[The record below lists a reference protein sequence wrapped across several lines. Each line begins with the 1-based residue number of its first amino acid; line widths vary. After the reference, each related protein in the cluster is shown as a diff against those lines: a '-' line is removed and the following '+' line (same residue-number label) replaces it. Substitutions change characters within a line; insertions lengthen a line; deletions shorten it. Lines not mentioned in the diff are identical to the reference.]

1 MLEHGFVCVGTSE
14 PSSSAQPVM
23 TASADGSASLQVLPP
38 GWNSFEDSYAFFYMH
53 PFRQNEDSF
62 TVKAVGIGS
71 SLAVHAASS
80 APNADLLETKLS
92 VSQDAVDNDP
102 VSVAARAKAWQEK
115 VAVGVAQR
123 LLSRHNSTAR
133 LGTALEAAPS
143 EKAGTKRPAPEEP
156 RREPPRHDWHLQGL
170 SLGTPRMGTGIHSQ
184 FWPEIAPLRA
194 LPMRPRETG
203 NAWTAEPVSSGPWAP
218 EGSLRRVASRM
229 PPAQS
234 PQLMQ
239 LLLLLVLAGLS
250 GAQDIQMCE
259 NIRDDLGAASCAQ
272 VLEANAKGF
281 RLTGTM
287 SDPLRFAGL
296 GFDDNIAGG
305 ETPGALNVC
314 MLAAF
319 GDGGVIPAA
328 CVPTVGTT
336 ADQWDGVPEMHYFG
350 MMGFDCS
357 FNHAAYAVGETID
370 WNYPTGNTCVGD
382 GDLDVGLTSI
392 KCMFESAHSIYNLD
406 NHAVYS
412 FNKHDKFECN
422 EHSDND
428 CGDDHS
434 KFHHHSDLHCIH
446 PHCYNYRYRHL
457 YNCNHHIHNCNSYQK
472 HQVHH
477 FHIVTCFDEQDYDEC
492 NGFSH
497 SDSDNRINH
506 SYQRYNV
513 LDAHLC
519 HDFRQHHYAYGFHH
533 IYGYKCNRTATT
545 ETLTATAVTSASTT
559 AVTSTGTG
567 TSTVTST
574 GSPDINITGRFCPES
589 PMIANSASL
598 ANCAGTPHDSVCDVE
613 CSDGF
618 TRPGLA
624 DPWLQEVAK
633 DVVLALCHEGQW
645 RIRGECL
652 PEGTNVTQ
660 SGAAQVLLDV
670 SVDLPELSNFSD
682 GYYWARAHETALYWA
697 FAKTLGV
704 HPAELRIELLQ
715 ARGSVRRLL
724 LSLSHVAFTVRLTML
739 LQVNVSRAAMEQAAQ
754 ELAGLS
760 SVPKMAVFEAALLE
774 ELDISNQTDGNISAA
789 SSVADLMMIDDYTL
803 AQPSWYVSNWDMS
816 GCDDYCASGSDGG
829 GQQVGEVLCSRGLRL
844 ACEGPMQSMAGPQPS
859 ATRSCPPCPPQV
871 PEAFGMPMW
880 ALGSAGVVGCCCCT
894 LCGIFLAY
902 RCLRALARAMPP
914 EPFSGTKHLKDMK
927 DIEASYT
934 VQPAVR
940 PIKSR
945 KRTVNFN
952 DAEPGFMRRLST
964 FRTKSMAT
972 HAQSEEM
979 NVEETKTHVV
989 WTLTSRNVDMSQL
1002 TTMFPQTTSK
1012 SDRQEQDEP
1021 ARSSLRDASSP
1032 KRSNS
1037 RASFAPGLGSDEPSA
1052 ESPSHRQTS
1061 PSAAI
1066 SRQRSG
1072 TLLDR
1077 VDLVGPTETDI
1088 TLEWSKL

>member
-1 MLEHGFVCVGTSE
+1 
-14 PSSSAQPVM
+14 
-23 TASADGSASLQVLPP
+23 
-38 GWNSFEDSYAFFYMH
+38 
-53 PFRQNEDSF
+53 
-62 TVKAVGIGS
+62 
-71 SLAVHAASS
+71 
-80 APNADLLETKLS
+80 
-92 VSQDAVDNDP
+92 
-102 VSVAARAKAWQEK
+102 
-115 VAVGVAQR
+115 
-123 LLSRHNSTAR
+123 
-133 LGTALEAAPS
+133 
-143 EKAGTKRPAPEEP
+143 
-156 RREPPRHDWHLQGL
+156 
-170 SLGTPRMGTGIHSQ
+170 
-184 FWPEIAPLRA
+184 
-194 LPMRPRETG
+194 
-203 NAWTAEPVSSGPWAP
+203 
-218 EGSLRRVASRM
+218 M

-350 MMGFDCS
+350 MIGFDCS

-392 KCMFESAHSIYNLD
+392 KCMFESVCELGTTTTTM
-406 NHAVYS
+406 AVVTSTTLTTTQTQSTTLTATQSTTLTTTQSTVSTSMTSSSATNTVTTTAVTTTRSSTTTATYTAS
-412 FNKHDKFECN
+412 TRTATTTGTGTYTTATTTYTTVTVTR
-422 EHSDND
+422 STRSTTSTSSLVST
-428 CGDDHS
+428 S
-434 KFHHHSDLHCIH
+434 KTTTSATASLTQTRTTVSTTHTS
-446 PHCYNYRYRHL
+446 
-457 YNCNHHIHNCNSYQK
+457 
-472 HQVHH
+472 
-477 FHIVTCFDEQDYDEC
+477 VTTSLTRTSATTSVSTTTLTASTTFTATSATVTETITDTAT
-492 NGFSH
+492 GT
-497 SDSDNRINH
+497 
-506 SYQRYNV
+506 
-513 LDAHLC
+513 AT
-519 HDFRQHHYAYGFHH
+519 G
-533 IYGYKCNRTATT
+533 TATT
-545 ETLTATAVTSASTT
+545 ETLTATAVTSTSTT

-624 DPWLQEVAK
+624 

-972 HAQSEEM
+972 DAQSEEM

-989 WTLTSRNVDMSQL
+989 WNVDMSQL